1 MNGDDRYDARITVLR
16 CGEEDTMTSYGDQH
30 FTSSIDEIIKLMTM
44 SEHIHKATG
53 S

>member
-1 MNGDDRYDARITVLR
+1 MNGDDRYDARIVVLR
-16 CGEEDTMTSYGDQH
+16 CGEEDIMTGYRYQH
-30 FTSSIDEIIKLMTM
+30 FTSSVNEIIKLMTM